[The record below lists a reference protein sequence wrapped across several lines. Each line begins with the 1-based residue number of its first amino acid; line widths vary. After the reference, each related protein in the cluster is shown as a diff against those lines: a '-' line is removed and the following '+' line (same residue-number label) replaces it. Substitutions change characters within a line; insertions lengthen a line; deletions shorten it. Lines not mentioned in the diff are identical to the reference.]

1 MFQLSIPTWGSVNN
15 FWSFPGTL
23 VGYVRL
29 KDAADLYNF
38 YGIFIAIVFKKHKA
52 LYSIKKCFLC
62 KMEHVHWRRS
72 SNKKKIFTVVSQWKL
87 KGNKQIYIDIS
98 LDMMLMFPYPHIKI
112 TYFNYVDEMIM
123 FLRGWYMKDWSEAYL
138 KPNRTSTMDL
148 FGKISCKLLCRCL
161 TSF

>member
-72 SNKKKIFTVVSQWKL
+72 SNKKKYIYCSFPMKIKGEQTNIYWHLFRYDADVSLSSHK
-87 KGNKQIYIDIS
+87 
-98 LDMMLMFPYPHIKI
+98 
-112 TYFNYVDEMIM
+112 NY
-123 FLRGWYMKDWSEAYL
+123 LL
-138 KPNRTSTMDL
+138 Q
-148 FGKISCKLLCRCL
+148 LCRWNDYVFARL
-161 TSF
+161 IYERLVWGVFKTQSNIYDGPFWKN